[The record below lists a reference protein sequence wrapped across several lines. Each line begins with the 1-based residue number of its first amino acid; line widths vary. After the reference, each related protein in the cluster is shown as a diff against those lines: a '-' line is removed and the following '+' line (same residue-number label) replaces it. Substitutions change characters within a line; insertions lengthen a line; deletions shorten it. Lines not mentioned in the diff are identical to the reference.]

1 MENKQA
7 PNPKDQFPSRGCML
21 FMLLLFILCIVA
33 AVTLPSKC
41 AKAVD
46 DFANEPTEKEIQDS
60 LKEDSV
66 YHAILKQANTPDEEE
81 TSESET
87 KTKTLED
94 EDEEGNG
101 ILYCGNYRYQQV
113 ETVKIHGKAYDVAID
128 ETEGEIMWH
137 LPEPDHVYTSR
148 VNGMVCKNLTWDN
161 NSVMIVLVDNK
172 VYNIMKTR

>member
-1 MENKQA
+1 
-7 PNPKDQFPSRGCML
+7 ML

-33 AVTLPSKC
+33 AVTLPGKC
-41 AKAVD
+41 TKALD

-60 LKEDSV
+60 LKEDSI
-66 YHAILKQANTPDEEE
+66 YHAIMKNSNAEVEE
-81 TSESET
+81 TSGSET
-87 KTKTLED
+87 KEKTLED

-113 ETVKIHGKAYDVAID
+113 ETTKIHGKAYDVAID
-128 ETEGEIMWH
+128 ETEGEIMWK
-137 LPEPDHVYTSR
+137 LPQPDHVYTSR

>member
-1 MENKQA
+1 MEEKNQNEKKQGWNW
-7 PNPKDQFPSRGCML
+7 PLIVGFLML
-21 FMLLLFILCIVA
+21 FSLVIVFG
-33 AVTLPSKC
+33 VNMEVRNSSK
-41 AKAVD
+41 
-46 DFANEPTEKEIQDS
+46 PKESIEDS
-60 LKEDSV
+60 LKEDSI
-66 YHAILKQANTPDEEE
+66 YDAIMKKSNAEVEE
-81 TSESET
+81 TSGSET